1 SEWILYFLLTVLSL
15 LIDVVSGCSYTTY
28 TGYSLLGR
36 KRCLRSRAFLVSRTS
51 PRVYREHEEDCCSSQ
66 GKLVSVVFFPVETKR
81 TSQLFVSFPHF
92 VPVFDSQGLSK
103 TIRVMFLTPPPVN
116 EEMIV
121 EYFRGNH
128 LGRTNAAMRKYA
140 DACLNVCTEMEVTP
154 VDIWPAFQ
162 LRADFTDGIH
172 PSSEGSRK
180 IADEIFKVLKQT
192 DGEPSLYWQ
201 TMPIEFPGLTDYDA
215 HGYQDYLKL
224 TSRL

>member
-1 SEWILYFLLTVLSL
+1 MVGPI
-15 LIDVVSGCSYTTY
+15 
-28 TGYSLLGR
+28 R
-36 KRCLRSRAFLVSRTS
+36 
-51 PRVYREHEEDCCSSQ
+51 
-66 GKLVSVVFFPVETKR
+66 
-81 TSQLFVSFPHF
+81 
-92 VPVFDSQGLSK
+92 PVFVLFGSSIVQFSHGVGGWGAILADYYSRKDAATQPALVIVYLGGNDACDPELSSSHVPLPEYIENMKTIAAHLKGLSK

-162 LRADFTDGIH
+162 QRADFTDGIH
-172 PSSEGSRK
+172 PSAEGSRK

-201 TMPIEFPGLTDYDA
+201 TMPIEFPGFTDYDA